1 MATTKNKNLTVTI
14 ELEDERLID
23 ILENLEIKAS
33 QAKVNKLKK
42 LFKEMEQDFYEQLEE
57 TLENCL
63 EEIAQEEWGE

>member
-1 MATTKNKNLTVTI
+1 MATTKNLTVTI
-14 ELEDERLID
+14 ALEDERLVD
-23 ILENLEIKAS
+23 ILENLEIKPS

>member
-14 ELEDERLID
+14 ELEDERLFE
-23 ILENLEIKAS
+23 ILENLDIKPS